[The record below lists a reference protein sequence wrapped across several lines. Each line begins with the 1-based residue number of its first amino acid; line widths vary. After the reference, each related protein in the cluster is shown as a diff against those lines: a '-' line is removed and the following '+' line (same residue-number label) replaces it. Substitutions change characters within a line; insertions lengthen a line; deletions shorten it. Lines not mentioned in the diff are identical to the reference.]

1 MAKTGFRTYMYS
13 QQMDFLP
20 SHFSETSKIKE
31 YLDNNLPKGSQYAF
45 IVHDKDYYLLEHEQA
60 ERDYLAQKHDLEAI
74 REPKEEWV
82 EKHLTKR
89 EGAQKASHLHISV
102 YLPNTKTLSAMAK
115 CFGDKE
121 QYIQK
126 FDGKNA
132 KQNVFSYLIHRTEGS
147 KHDGKYEYDMSEVT
161 ANFDYKSYVDGI
173 SVALASASYDKATI
187 TQQVLNDKLRMI
199 DFIMDDKLMD
209 FYLKNK
215 TFVTTLIDTAYKRK
229 MNEKKD
235 GNDGVKV
242 IYIQGPAGSGK
253 STYARKYAS
262 NVYGDYC
269 ISSSKNDSV
278 QDYLGQKVMIFDDA
292 RPNDFSASD
301 WLKMLDPYNNQ
312 SSITSRFYNKYLA
325 VECIILTSTI
335 PFEEF
340 FVYCKGKGGEEEPV
354 GQFMR
359 RFECVMKVDGYEL
372 QDIRYANVNVYDVIT
387 CTPFERRVG
396 NSNIEYRWKLE
407 DVPSDS
413 FPFEIGPMHDR
424 LDKNK
429 LSRFRV

>member
-253 STYARKYAS
+253 STYARKYALKH
-262 NVYGDYC
+262 YRDYC
-269 ISSSKNDSV
+269 VSSSHNDAV
-278 QDYLGQKVMIFDDA
+278 QDYLGQEVMIFDDA
-292 RPNDFSASD
+292 RPSDFTASD
-301 WLKMLDPYNNQ
+301 WLKILDPFNNNC
-312 SSITSRFYNKYLA
+312 SVNSRYYNKYLA
-325 VECIILTSTI
+325 VKCIILTTTT

-340 FVYCKGKGGEEEPV
+340 FIYAKGKGGTDEPV

-359 RFECVMKVDGYEL
+359 RFSNVIYCEREDYADAIYVKSTVHTVEVCDKYEMLVNGSRIQYNYKVGEGRGPYETIIATKHSHE
-372 QDIRYANVNVYDVIT
+372 QKID
-387 CTPFERRVG
+387 
-396 NSNIEYRWKLE
+396 
-407 DVPSDS
+407 DS
-413 FPFEIGPMHDR
+413 EFT
-424 LDKNK
+424 L
-429 LSRFRV
+429 